1 MPDFIF
7 YHIWKTTSFESLQVK
22 CWKINQV
29 ASKYQMKKGLK
40 KSDYLQ
46 QILHIWNSVVTK
58 FQLKLTI
65 LNFCT
70 RSIEKVYFQ
79 FKKEKIE
86 NCHQIIHILVVL
98 GSKFHLQ
105 QISGKKETS
114 IRKQK
119 NKTSPLNYWISLNTK
134 FQLEL
139 TIFIFWIRF
148 APQIFFHLKQIKW
161 VPH

>member
-1 MPDFIF
+1 
-7 YHIWKTTSFESLQVK
+7 
-22 CWKINQV
+22 
-29 ASKYQMKKGLK
+29 MKKGLK

-46 QILHIWNSVVTK
+46 QILHIRNSVVTK

-79 FKKEKIE
+79 SKKEKIE
-86 NCHQIIHILVVL
+86 NYHQIIHILVVL

-119 NKTSPLNYWISLNTK
+119 NKTSQLNY
-134 FQLEL
+134 
-139 TIFIFWIRF
+139 
-148 APQIFFHLKQIKW
+148 
-161 VPH
+161 